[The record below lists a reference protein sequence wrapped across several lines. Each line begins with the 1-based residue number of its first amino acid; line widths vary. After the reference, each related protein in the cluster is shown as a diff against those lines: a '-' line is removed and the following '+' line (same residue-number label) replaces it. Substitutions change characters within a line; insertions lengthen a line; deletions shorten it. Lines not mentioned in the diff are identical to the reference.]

1 MTHKN
6 VFMALAAAQAEMGSA
21 KKSANNPHFK
31 SKYADLAEI
40 VDVAKPVLTK
50 HGLCY
55 YHTLETDAAT
65 RYMVT
70 VLAHGESETEI
81 RCPVELLISKPDM
94 QSYKSATTYAKRIGL
109 ESVTGIAPEDDDGNA
124 AAQST
129 QKAQKAKVELT
140 PDLEPSLPDFIN
152 WCRDQ
157 HGGGQGFGEYV
168 AKTFIALWHKKPS
181 EGQLRNAWDKNKA
194 SLEWLE
200 NHDKREYGH
209 VVDGFENRMME
220 LTKNY
225 ERTAAE

>member
-55 YHTLETDAAT
+55 YHVLETAGNA

-124 AAQST
+124 AAKAP
-129 QKAQKAKVELT
+129 QKAPTVSL
-140 PDLEPSLPDFIN
+140 PVDIEPSLPAFIAY
-152 WCRDQ
+152 CRDQ
-157 HGGGQGFGEYV
+157 HGGGDGFAEYV
-168 AKTFIALWHKKPS
+168 ADTFLKLWEKKPTKV
-181 EGQLRNAWDKNKA
+181 QVLNAWDKNQDA
-194 SLEWLE
+194 LDWLE
-200 NHDKREYGH
+200 TTDKKQYGR
-209 VVDGFENRMME
+209 VVDGFENRVMA
-220 LTKNY
+220 LDSNF
-225 ERTAAE
+225 ERAAE

>member
-1 MTHKN
+1 MAHKN

-55 YHTLETDAAT
+55 YHTLEMTEQG
-65 RYMVT
+65 RFMVT

-81 RCPVELLISKPDM
+81 RCPVELMIGKTDM

-124 AAQST
+124 ASAAAPKSDRKAPGIMDDNRPNGMDPWVWEIIKDLPGEATDLEKATAVAGALAAQVKRKKSLGELDGEWDRR
-129 QKAQKAKVELT
+129 AKIIENLKKFHGLHGLVVDAFEIRRNELT
-140 PDLEPSLPDFIN
+140 EK
-152 WCRDQ
+152 
-157 HGGGQGFGEYV
+157 V
-168 AKTFIALWHKKPS
+168 
-181 EGQLRNAWDKNKA
+181 
-194 SLEWLE
+194 
-200 NHDKREYGH
+200 
-209 VVDGFENRMME
+209 
-220 LTKNY
+220 
-225 ERTAAE
+225 AAE